1 MRELMLNRFP
11 LFIVDVEQETCVV
24 NHQVK
29 IILTRI
35 SLGSTEQKIVSYILD
50 DKGSMTS
57 LFNLVTNYN
66 FNYFIKFKTVITKYD
81 FCDLNLTLKSIILGL
96 SSKCYL

>member
-35 SLGSTEQKIVSYILD
+35 HLVQQNKKLFHIFLMI
-50 DKGSMTS
+50 KGQ
-57 LFNLVTNYN
+57 
-66 FNYFIKFKTVITKYD
+66 
-81 FCDLNLTLKSIILGL
+81 
-96 SSKCYL
+96 

>member
-11 LFIVDVEQETCVV
+11 FFIVDVEQETCVV

-50 DKGSMTS
+50 DKGSVTS
-57 LFNLVTNYN
+57 L
-66 FNYFIKFKTVITKYD
+66 
-81 FCDLNLTLKSIILGL
+81 LT
-96 SSKCYL
+96 